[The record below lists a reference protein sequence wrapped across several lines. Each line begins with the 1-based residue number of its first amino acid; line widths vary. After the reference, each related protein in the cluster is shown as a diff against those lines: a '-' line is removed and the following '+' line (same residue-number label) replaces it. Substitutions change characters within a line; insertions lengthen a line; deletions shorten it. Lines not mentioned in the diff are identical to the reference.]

1 MPTCWFGGLK
11 FVDMAALQ
19 FKSKQVKKKKKKKSK
34 QVRRGEVCPPSQLFK
49 TVHFCSDTEY
59 FKKQVTKSKNV
70 GQVLKMT

>member
-1 MPTCWFGGLK
+1 MLTCWSGGLK

-19 FKSKQVKKKKKKKSK
+19 FKSKQV
-34 QVRRGEVCPPSQLFK
+34 RRGEVCPPSQLLK

-59 FKKQVTKSKNV
+59 FKKQITKSKNV